1 MSIIDVLIFF
11 KKLYFSCRPFLGG
24 TCISYEKSRE
34 MKYSEKDIEFA
45 NQILTRRNEL
55 DNGQVETWM
64 SDPEHVEM
72 LKEFVAIRQEY
83 ESWNFEQRKAEERIR
98 LHQAINRRKKRQ
110 LVMRWSVAASVFF
123 CIVLSSLY
131 LWNDS
136 YLAIEQKVP
145 QQVNIGE
152 RKASKVELILADGK
166 RVSLDGSG
174 RQIQDHG
181 VSGIKDDSLQG
192 LTYVQAKMLDENV
205 TEVLYNTLKIPTG
218 GFYQLELS
226 DGTRVWLNA
235 ESELRFPVQFGSGER
250 EVFLKGE
257 AYFDVEKDIS
267 RRFVVHLKESNV
279 TVLGTSFNIK
289 AYGDEDYIYTTLV
302 EGKVCFTSEKENE
315 EVTLRPGM
323 QSVLNL
329 KSGKTELKEVEVEQF
344 TAWRQGRFVFPSTTL
359 GDLMCQLKRWYDIDV
374 VYLAPEAKG
383 YEFRGAINRDM
394 DLKNV
399 LAIVEKT
406 SNVIFDING
415 RTINVTIKSK

>member
-1 MSIIDVLIFF
+1 
-11 KKLYFSCRPFLGG
+11 
-24 TCISYEKSRE
+24 
-34 MKYSEKDIEFA
+34 MKYNEKDIEFA

-55 DNGQVETWM
+55 DNELVEAWM
-64 SDPEHVEM
+64 SNPLHVEM
-72 LKEFVAIRQEY
+72 LKEFVAIREEY
-83 ESWNFEQRKAEERIR
+83 TNWDFEIIKGEERER
-98 LHQAINRRKKRQ
+98 LQRAITRRKKRQ
-110 LVMRWSVAASVFF
+110 LVMRWSVAASVIL
-123 CIVLSSLY
+123 CVALSALY

-136 YLAIEQKVP
+136 DWFFEQKFP
-145 QQVNIGE
+145 QQANWE
-152 RKASKVELILADGK
+152 QSKLAEVELILADGK
-166 RVSLDGSG
+166 RVPLGGSG

-192 LTYVQAKMLDENV
+192 LTYVQAKALDEKV
-205 TEVLYNTLKIPTG
+205 TVVLYNTLKVPTG

-235 ESELRFPVQFGSGER
+235 ESELRFPVQFGTGER
-250 EVFLKGE
+250 EVYLKGE
-257 AYFDVEKDIS
+257 AYFDVRKDVA
-267 RRFVVHLKESNV
+267 RRFIVHLKESNV

-302 EGKVCFTSEKENE
+302 EGKVRFTSEKEHE

-374 VYLAPEAKG
+374 VYLSPEAKG

-415 RTINVTIKSK
+415 RTIKVTIKNE

>member
-1 MSIIDVLIFF
+1 
-11 KKLYFSCRPFLGG
+11 
-24 TCISYEKSRE
+24 
-34 MKYSEKDIEFA
+34 MKYNEKDIEFA

-55 DNGQVETWM
+55 DNELVEAWM
-64 SDPEHVEM
+64 SNPLHVEM
-72 LKEFVAIRQEY
+72 LKEFVAIREEY
-83 ESWNFEQRKAEERIR
+83 TNWDFEIIKGEERER
-98 LHQAINRRKKRQ
+98 LQRAITRRKKRQ
-110 LVMRWSVAASVFF
+110 LVMRWSVAASVIL
-123 CIVLSSLY
+123 CVALSALY

-136 YLAIEQKVP
+136 DWFFEQKFP
-145 QQVNIGE
+145 QQANWE
-152 RKASKVELILADGK
+152 QSKLAEVELILADGK
-166 RVSLDGSG
+166 RVPLGGSG

-192 LTYVQAKMLDENV
+192 LTYVQAKALDEKV
-205 TEVLYNTLKIPTG
+205 TVVLYNTLKVPTG

-235 ESELRFPVQFGSGER
+235 ESELRFPVQFGTGER
-250 EVFLKGE
+250 EVYLKGE
-257 AYFDVEKDIS
+257 AYFDVRKDVA
-267 RRFVVHLKESNV
+267 RRFIVHLKESNV

-302 EGKVCFTSEKENE
+302 EGKVRFTSEKEHE

-374 VYLAPEAKG
+374 VYLSPEAKG

-394 DLKNV
+394 YLKNV

-406 SNVIFDING
+406 SNVVFDING
-415 RTINVTIKSK
+415 RTIKVTIKNE

>member
-1 MSIIDVLIFF
+1 
-11 KKLYFSCRPFLGG
+11 
-24 TCISYEKSRE
+24 
-34 MKYSEKDIEFA
+34 MKYNEKDIEFA

-55 DNGQVETWM
+55 DNELVEAWM
-64 SDPEHVEM
+64 SNPLHVEM
-72 LKEFVAIRQEY
+72 LKEFVAIREEY
-83 ESWNFEQRKAEERIR
+83 TNWDFEIIKGEERER
-98 LHQAINRRKKRQ
+98 LQRAITRRKKRQ
-110 LVMRWSVAASVFF
+110 LVMRWSVAASVIL
-123 CIVLSSLY
+123 CVALSALY

-136 YLAIEQKVP
+136 DWFFEQKFP
-145 QQVNIGE
+145 QQANWE
-152 RKASKVELILADGK
+152 QSKLAEVELILADGK
-166 RVSLDGSG
+166 RVPLGGSG

-192 LTYVQAKMLDENV
+192 LTYVQAKALDEKV
-205 TEVLYNTLKIPTG
+205 TVVLYNTLKVPTG

-235 ESELRFPVQFGSGER
+235 ESELRFPVQFGTGER
-250 EVFLKGE
+250 EVYLKGE
-257 AYFDVEKDIS
+257 AYFDVRKDVA
-267 RRFVVHLKESNV
+267 RRFIVHLKESNV

-302 EGKVCFTSEKENE
+302 EGKVRFTSEKEHE

-329 KSGKTELKEVEVEQF
+329 KSGKTELKEVEVEKF

-374 VYLAPEAKG
+374 VYLSPEAKG

-406 SNVIFDING
+406 SNVVFDING
-415 RTINVTIKSK
+415 RTIKVTIKNE

>member
-1 MSIIDVLIFF
+1 
-11 KKLYFSCRPFLGG
+11 
-24 TCISYEKSRE
+24 
-34 MKYSEKDIEFA
+34 
-45 NQILTRRNEL
+45 
-55 DNGQVETWM
+55 
-64 SDPEHVEM
+64 
-72 LKEFVAIRQEY
+72 
-83 ESWNFEQRKAEERIR
+83 
-98 LHQAINRRKKRQ
+98 
-110 LVMRWSVAASVFF
+110 MRWSVAASVVF

-257 AYFDVEKDIS
+257 AYFDVQKDIS

-302 EGKVCFTSEKENE
+302 EGKVCFTSEK
-315 EVTLRPGM
+315 R
-323 QSVLNL
+323 
-329 KSGKTELKEVEVEQF
+329 K
-344 TAWRQGRFVFPSTTL
+344 
-359 GDLMCQLKRWYDIDV
+359 
-374 VYLAPEAKG
+374 
-383 YEFRGAINRDM
+383 
-394 DLKNV
+394 
-399 LAIVEKT
+399 
-406 SNVIFDING
+406 
-415 RTINVTIKSK
+415 